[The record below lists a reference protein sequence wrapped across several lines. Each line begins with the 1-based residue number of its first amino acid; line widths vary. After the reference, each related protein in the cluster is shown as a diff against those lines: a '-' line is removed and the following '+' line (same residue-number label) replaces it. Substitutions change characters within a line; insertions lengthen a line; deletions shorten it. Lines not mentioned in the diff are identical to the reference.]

1 MKRFLL
7 LLSVVALA
15 FTGCYENPVGP
26 DEPVVEDIVAD
37 EPIEYVDD
45 EPVLEDTAAPEK
57 EKKTFLKRKK
67 EVEPEV
73 IKPMSLADM
82 RKNKKD

>member
-1 MKRFLL
+1 MRQKGGKHLIKKEPKL
-7 LLSVVALA
+7 KLSAQKKS
-15 FTGCYENPVGP
+15 N
-26 DEPVVEDIVAD
+26 
-37 EPIEYVDD
+37 
-45 EPVLEDTAAPEK
+45 PEK